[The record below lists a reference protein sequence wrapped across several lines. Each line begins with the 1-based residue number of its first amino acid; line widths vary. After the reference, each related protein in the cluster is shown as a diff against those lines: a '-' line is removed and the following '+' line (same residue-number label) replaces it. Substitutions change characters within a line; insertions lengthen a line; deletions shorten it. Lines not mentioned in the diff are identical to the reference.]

1 MALGYGTLVPLVPV
15 YLDAS
20 GGGDVAWHTGALP
33 DFGAGIIL
41 LALALAALM
50 RVRRA
55 RARGRLI

>member
-1 MALGYGTLVPLVPV
+1 MSGTLSALFAVALGYGTLVPRVPV

-41 LALALAALM
+41 LALAPEAA
-50 RVRRA
+50 
-55 RARGRLI
+55 